1 MYKMNIRLIN
11 INEMNSQ
18 DLNELTSIYV
28 SDASLSPSK
37 MVEILQQRVACR
49 SLHKAIKLI
58 QEDHRRS
65 FENCWSQRDKKLEEI
80 RKQAESLHTYPRAI
94 NAPNP
99 SYFLAMN
106 TLQEELKFAEAQV
119 RNHEN
124 SISRLNNLELEFKS
138 VLRTSSYLSDSLA
151 DSSMIEE
158 LLNKIGIIKFR
169 EDLEKAL
176 KELQEKVNKCS
187 LELTRFPIVTV
198 YGESRLK
205 DFQYKNGAAHHDI
218 E

>member
-1 MYKMNIRLIN
+1 MNIRLIN

-28 SDASLSPSK
+28 SDASLSPSQ
-37 MVEILQQRVACR
+37 MVEILQQKVACS

-65 FENCWSQRDKKLEEI
+65 FENCLSQRDKKLEEI
-80 RKQAESLHTYPRAI
+80 RKQAESLHSYPRAI

-106 TLQEELKFAEAQV
+106 TVKEDLKFAESQV
-119 RNHEN
+119 RNHEK
-124 SISRLNNLELEFKS
+124 SISRLNDLEWEFKS
-138 VLRTSSYLSDSLA
+138 VLRKSSYWSGSLA
-151 DSSMIEE
+151 DSNKIEE
-158 LLNKIGIIKFR
+158 ILNEMGVK
-169 EDLEKAL
+169 ELMHDLEKRL
-176 KELQEKVNKCS
+176 KELQEQVKKFS
-187 LELTRFPIVTV
+187 LELTRFSIVTV
-198 YGESRLK
+198 YGESRVE
-205 DFQYKNGAAHHDI
+205 DFQYQNGAAHHEI

>member
-1 MYKMNIRLIN
+1 MDYVKFIN
-11 INEMNSQ
+11 VNEMDCN
-18 DLNELTSIYV
+18 DLNELTNIYV
-28 SDASLSPSK
+28 SDPSLSTSK
-37 MVEILQQRVACR
+37 MAESLQKKVACR
-49 SLHKAIKLI
+49 SANKAMKLI
-58 QEDHRRS
+58 QQDHRLFS
-65 FENCWSQRDKKLEEI
+65 EKCSSQKDKKLEEI
-80 RKQAESLHTYPRAI
+80 RGKAESLHTYPRAI

-138 VLRTSSYLSDSLA
+138 VLRTSSYLSGSLA

-158 LLNKIGIIKFR
+158 LLNEIGIRKFR

-218 E
+218 L

>member
-1 MYKMNIRLIN
+1 MNIRLIN
-11 INEMNSQ
+11 INEINSQ

-65 FENCWSQRDKKLEEI
+65 FENCLSERDKKLEEI
-80 RKQAESLHTYPRAI
+80 RKQAESLHSYPRAI

-99 SYFLAMN
+99 SYFLAIN
-106 TLQEELKFAEAQV
+106 TVKEDLKFAESQV
-119 RNHEN
+119 RNYEK
-124 SISRLNNLELEFKS
+124 SISRLNDLEWEFKS
-138 VLRTSSYLSDSLA
+138 VLRKSSYWSGSLA
-151 DSSMIEE
+151 DSNMMEE
-158 LLNKIGIIKFR
+158 ILNEMGIK
-169 EDLEKAL
+169 ELMQDLEKRL
-176 KELQEKVNKCS
+176 KELQEQVKKFS
-187 LELTRFPIVTV
+187 LELTKFSIVTV
-198 YGESRLK
+198 YGESK
-205 DFQYKNGAAHHDI
+205 VEDFQYKNGAAHHDI

>member
-1 MYKMNIRLIN
+1 MTIRLIN

-65 FENCWSQRDKKLEEI
+65 FENCLSQRDKKLEEI
-80 RKQAESLHTYPRAI
+80 RKQAESLHAYPRAI

-106 TLQEELKFAEAQV
+106 TVKEDLEFAESQV
-119 RNHEN
+119 RNHQK
-124 SISRLNNLELEFKS
+124 SISRLNDLEWEFKS
-138 VLRTSSYLSDSLA
+138 VLRKSSYWSGSLA
-151 DSSMIEE
+151 DSNKIEE
-158 LLNKIGIIKFR
+158 ILNEMGIKELM
-169 EDLEKAL
+169 EDLEKNL
-176 KELQEKVNKCS
+176 EEWQKKVNEFNI
-187 LELTRFPIVTV
+187 ELTRFSIVTV
-198 YGESRLK
+198 YGESK
-205 DFQYKNGAAHHDI
+205 VEDFQYQNGAAHHEI